1 MTGVRDALL
10 ATQREAR
17 DREAA
22 LYADAHDEPIP
33 ADGRY
38 RVQDHLAHLAAWRRR
53 AVEVLRRTGGERPS
67 VDDWNAEVYERTKDQ
82 PVDQVLGDASDSWAE
97 LIATIEAMTEEQLHE
112 PHPFNAEFEVWFV
125 VVANGD
131 RHFDEHAGYIAAL
144 TGRHA

>member
-22 LYADAHDEPIP
+22 LYADVHDEPLP
-33 ADGRY
+33 ADGHY

-67 VDDWNAEVYERTKDQ
+67 VDEWNAEIYDRTKEQ
-82 PVDQVLGDASDSWAE
+82 PVEGVLRDARDSWDE

-112 PHPFNAEFEVWFV
+112 PHPFNPDFEVWFV
-125 VVANGD
+125 VFANGN

-144 TGRHA
+144 TGTPA